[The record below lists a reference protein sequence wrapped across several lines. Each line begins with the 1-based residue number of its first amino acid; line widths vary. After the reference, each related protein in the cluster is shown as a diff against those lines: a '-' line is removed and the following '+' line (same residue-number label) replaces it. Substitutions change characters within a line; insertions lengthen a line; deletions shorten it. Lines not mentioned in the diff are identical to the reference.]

1 MTNTIAL
8 TVALTLPGFGGGVQ
22 TLTYQTD
29 NEPGY
34 QAAFHLDGAIS
45 SSVRGGSLVVALP
58 GDATTIPAGSAGLL
72 QVGVGGQYT
81 IAAGYLALIDTAST
95 AATVFG
101 GNSDGQLVIAGSG
114 GLAFNAGLGAGT
126 VLAGDANNY
135 VSVLRGSGAQYIA
148 TGIGDDTIIA
158 VSANN
163 TIWSGAGNNFI
174 LGQGG
179 NDLIYSMGN
188 DLIWCPDGNPT
199 IILCTPREPGAS
211 AIQARTV
218 FLGNGAAQIFDTAAS
233 LFGLQSSTP
242 NRSVIVVG
250 SAAATINS
258 QAADQIW
265 MQDGGGLVQSTG
277 VYLKAASGGGQTPSV
292 ATVTSYSADTVIGGT
307 GAITVNASRANDFVF
322 AGTGALQFTG
332 GLGASTILGNAGGT
346 ASITGGAG
354 SVVAIAYGQ
363 TQFTG
368 GAGAA
373 TVAAFGGSVTIN
385 GGSGTGLFIGAAGGG
400 NRITAGTGNTTI
412 YGGGAGDVLAAGSMG
427 GGILVAGG
435 GAETLIGGAGAD
447 LFAAMS
453 GTAGTLVVQ
462 NFTPGQDFFTLVGFG
477 AGAAATA
484 LAGAV
489 VVGGSEQL
497 TLSDGTRILFA
508 GVTGLAGSSFI

>member
-1 MTNTIAL
+1 MTNVSAL
-8 TVALTLPGFGGGVQ
+8 TITGYAGSTQRLIFQSSHSPAYEALTFFAPDVSASVGSGSLTPLLPG
-22 TLTYQTD
+22 
-29 NEPGY
+29 
-34 QAAFHLDGAIS
+34 
-45 SSVRGGSLVVALP
+45 SVE
-58 GDATTIPAGSAGLL
+58 TIPAGSSGLL
-72 QVGVGGQYT
+72 QVGLGGQYT
-81 IAAGYLALIDTAST
+81 IGAGYLALVDTAST

-101 GNSDGQLVIAGSG
+101 GNTNGQAVVAGNG
-114 GLAFNAGLGAGT
+114 GLTFNAGLGAGT
-126 VLAGDANNY
+126 VIAGDGANY
-135 VSVLRGSGAQYIA
+135 ISVLQGAGSQNIA
-148 TGIGDDTIIA
+148 TAMGDDTI
-158 VSANN
+158 VFTSGNN
-163 TIWSGAGNNFI
+163 TIQSGGGNNLI
-174 LGQGG
+174 LAQGG
-179 NDLIYSMGN
+179 NASIVSSSN
-188 DLIWCPDGNPT
+188 DLIWCPDGNAT
-199 IILCTPREPGAS
+199 IELIWPYDPSSHT
-211 AIQARTV
+211 IQTRTV
-218 FLGNGAAQIFDTAAS
+218 FLGSGTSYVADRADSVSSGPGNG
-233 LFGLQSSTP
+233 P
-242 NRSVIVVG
+242 YRSVIVVG
-250 SAAATINS
+250 SAAATIKSN
-258 QAADQIW
+258 AADQIW
-265 MQDGGGLVQSTG
+265 MQAGGGVVLSTG
-277 VYLKAASGGGQTPSV
+277 VNNSTIWTGGQTTSITSV
-292 ATVTSYSADTVIGGT
+292 AVYSADTVIGGT
-307 GAITVNASRANDFVF
+307 GAITVNASQANDFVF